1 MDDDEDEPMEAEGS
15 TRKRRGQ
22 IERSDTDEF
31 GLKPAPKETDP
42 DVKEMTQGVKDVE
55 LEDKVQEGEKVNSPT
70 EEMKEPVGGEVKEPE
85 AAKVEEIPQQEAE
98 GVVDI
103 EAKDKGKGKAVDEAV
118 TESVTTPDGPATVEA
133 QTEIT
138 AESAPIET
146 VTPSSS
152 DELNAAAAVPIPAS
166 PTRDPETSSITKEV
180 QHIEHTDEGA
190 TEAVSPAGPATEISI
205 SAA

>member
-1 MDDDEDEPMEAEGS
+1 MSDDEDEPMEAEGS

-55 LEDKVQEGEKVNSPT
+55 LEDKVQDGEKVDSPT
-70 EEMKEPVGGEVKEPE
+70 AETQEPAGGEVKEPE
-85 AAKVEEIPQQEAE
+85 AAKVEETSQKEPE

-103 EAKDKGKGKAVDEAV
+103 EVKDKGKGKAVDEVA
-118 TESVTTPDGPATVEA
+118 TESGTVPDGPATVEA

-138 AESAPIET
+138 AESAPVET

-152 DELNAAAAVPIPAS
+152 DELNAAAAVPAPAS
-166 PTRDPETSSITKEV
+166 PPRDPETSSISKEV
-180 QHIEHTDEGA
+180 QHIEHTDEGT
-190 TEAVSPAGPATEISI
+190 TETVSSAGPATDISI